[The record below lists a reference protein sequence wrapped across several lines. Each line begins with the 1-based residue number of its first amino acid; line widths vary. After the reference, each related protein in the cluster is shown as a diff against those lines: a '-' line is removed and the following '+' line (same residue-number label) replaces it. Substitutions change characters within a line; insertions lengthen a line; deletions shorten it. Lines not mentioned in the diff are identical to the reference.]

1 MVPHRRS
8 RSAGGRAAGHRAGRR
23 RARHAV
29 PRPGAPPGMEGPA
42 AQGARRCGLRLEG
55 RPGARGDPQR
65 DRQPGGDGPALR
77 DRRHLLRHPPRAL
90 SGRHRGRAPGP
101 RGEFSGA
108 AGAHRDH
115 QAMPGARRR
124 QPEEHP
130 CRAARAGVSRCR
142 VRVVR
147 RSGLRPCFLPQP
159 PASQMPVGAAGKKRA
174 PELFCRLAGRLSRA
188 DVVRRSRV
196 SRGARR
202 GFAAGP
208 AARQGGRQ
216 VSGGISHRRQGPGPP
231 GGASAARAA
240 ACHSGGDSEGMARI
254 IEVKGRRV
262 WDSRGRPT
270 VEAEV
275 IVGRGTTPLA
285 CGRAIAPAGASTG
298 SGEAKSIDVPRAVQ
312 NINTRIRD
320 ALRALS
326 VSDQAVLDRRLIE
339 LDGTPDKSRLGAN
352 AIVAVSLA
360 CAHAAAAA
368 AKMPLWRHLAGERRV
383 ALPVPQI
390 QIFGGGA
397 HARGRVDVQDYMV
410 ICIGAGSFAEALE
423 WTAQV
428 YAAAGARLAK
438 KGALQG
444 VADEGGYWPAFK
456 SNEEA
461 LAELVGAI
469 ADAGLEPGVDVSI
482 ALDLAATQLYRGGSY
497 HFALDGR
504 ALSAEQ
510 LHAML
515 LRWIESYPIVSIED
529 PFAEHDAEAMRAFT
543 EAAPIQV
550 VGDDFF
556 VTRAA
561 KLRNAQ
567 GACNAVL
574 LKPNQVGTVT
584 ETLACWEAA
593 RAMGYG
599 AIVSARSGETEDVS
613 IVHLAV
619 GWGVPQLKVGGFSR
633 SERMAK
639 WNEGL
644 RIEGA
649 LGGGRFRMGRQDRG
663 RAPFVHLSAQQR
675 QHLARVLRI
684 EVAGRL
690 VGEDQLRLPHQGA
703 RDRHPLQLAAR
714 ELARQALLAP
724 CEADRG
730 NNSLHSLFLFHVS

>member
-1 MVPHRRS
+1 MVPHRRG
-8 RSAGGRAAGHRAGRR
+8 RRAGRRAAGDRAGRR

-29 PRPGAPPGMEGPA
+29 PRPGPPPGMERPA
-42 AQGARRCGLRLEG
+42 AQGTRRCGLRLEG
-55 RPGARGDPQR
+55 RPLARGDPQR
-65 DRQPGGDGPALR
+65 DRQPERGGAALR
-77 DRRHLLRHPPRAL
+77 ERRHLLRHPPRAL

-101 RGEFSGA
+101 RGESA
-108 AGAHRDH
+108 WLAGAHRDH
-115 QAMPGARRR
+115 QAVPGARRR

-130 CRAARAGVSRCR
+130 RRAARAGVSRR
-142 VRVVR
+142 RMRVVR
-147 RSGLRPCFLPQP
+147 RSGLRPRLLPQP
-159 PASQMPVGAAGKKRA
+159 PASQMPVGAAGKKRV
-174 PELFCRLAGRLSRA
+174 PELFCRPAGRLPRA
-188 DVVRRSRV
+188 HVVRRSQV
-196 SRGARR
+196 ARGAHR
-202 GFAAGP
+202 GLAAGP
-208 AARQGGRQ
+208 AARQGRRQ
-216 VSGGISHRRQGPGPP
+216 VPGGISHRRQGPGPP

-240 ACHSGGDSEGMARI
+240 AGHPGGNSEGMARI
-254 IEVKGRRV
+254 IEVRGRRV

-285 CGRAIAPAGASTG
+285 SGRAIAPAGASTG
-298 SGEAKSIDVPRAVQ
+298 SGEAKSVDVPRAVQ

-326 VSDQAVLDRRLIE
+326 VSDQAALDRRLIE
-339 LDGTPDKSRLGAN
+339 LDGTADKSRLGAN

-368 AKMPLWRHLAGERRV
+368 AKMPLWRHLAGEPR
-383 ALPVPQI
+383 
-390 QIFGGGA
+390 
-397 HARGRVDVQDYMV
+397 
-410 ICIGAGSFAEALE
+410 
-423 WTAQV
+423 
-428 YAAAGARLAK
+428 
-438 KGALQG
+438 
-444 VADEGGYWPAFK
+444 
-456 SNEEA
+456 
-461 LAELVGAI
+461 
-469 ADAGLEPGVDVSI
+469 VDVSI

-497 HFALDGR
+497 QFALDGR

-529 PFAEHDAEAMRAFT
+529 PFAEQDAEAMRAFT

-556 VTRAA
+556 VTSAV

-584 ETLACWEAA
+584 ETLACWNAA
-593 RAMGYG
+593 REMGYG

-619 GWGVPQLKVGGFSR
+619 GWGVPQLKVGRFSR

-649 LGGGRFRMGRQDRG
+649 LGGK
-663 RAPFVHLSAQQR
+663 ALPYP
-675 QHLARVLRI
+675 ARK
-684 EVAGRL
+684 
-690 VGEDQLRLPHQGA
+690 
-703 RDRHPLQLAAR
+703 
-714 ELARQALLAP
+714 
-724 CEADRG
+724 
-730 NNSLHSLFLFHVS
+730 

>member
-1 MVPHRRS
+1 
-8 RSAGGRAAGHRAGRR
+8 
-23 RARHAV
+23 
-29 PRPGAPPGMEGPA
+29 
-42 AQGARRCGLRLEG
+42 
-55 RPGARGDPQR
+55 
-65 DRQPGGDGPALR
+65 
-77 DRRHLLRHPPRAL
+77 
-90 SGRHRGRAPGP
+90 
-101 RGEFSGA
+101 
-108 AGAHRDH
+108 
-115 QAMPGARRR
+115 
-124 QPEEHP
+124 
-130 CRAARAGVSRCR
+130 
-142 VRVVR
+142 
-147 RSGLRPCFLPQP
+147 
-159 PASQMPVGAAGKKRA
+159 
-174 PELFCRLAGRLSRA
+174 
-188 DVVRRSRV
+188 
-196 SRGARR
+196 
-202 GFAAGP
+202 
-208 AARQGGRQ
+208 
-216 VSGGISHRRQGPGPP
+216 
-231 GGASAARAA
+231 
-240 ACHSGGDSEGMARI
+240 MARI
-254 IEVKGRRV
+254 IEVRGRRV

-285 CGRAIAPAGASTG
+285 SGRAIAPAGASTG
-298 SGEAKSIDVPRAVQ
+298 SGEAKSVDVPRAVQ

-326 VSDQAVLDRRLIE
+326 VSDQAALDRRLIE
-339 LDGTPDKSRLGAN
+339 LDGTADKSRLGAN

-360 CAHAAAAA
+360 CAQAAAAA

-410 ICIGAGSFAEALE
+410 ICIGAGSFAEALD

-599 AIVSARSGETEDVS
+599 AIISARSGETEDVS

-649 LGGGRFRMGRQDRG
+649 LGGKALPYPARKLFRR
-663 RAPFVHLSAQQR
+663 
-675 QHLARVLRI
+675 
-684 EVAGRL
+684 
-690 VGEDQLRLPHQGA
+690 
-703 RDRHPLQLAAR
+703 
-714 ELARQALLAP
+714 
-724 CEADRG
+724 
-730 NNSLHSLFLFHVS
+730 